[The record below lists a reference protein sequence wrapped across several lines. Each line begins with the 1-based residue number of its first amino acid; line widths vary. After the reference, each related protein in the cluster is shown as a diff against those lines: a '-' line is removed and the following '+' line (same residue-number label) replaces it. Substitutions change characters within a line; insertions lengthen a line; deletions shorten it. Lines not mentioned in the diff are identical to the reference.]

1 MVYDGRYS
9 LEVCLIRKTGNQ
21 EKKVKFTLG
30 FTVSTFNWNVIE
42 LVVATRNRN
51 KTREIQ
57 HILGHEFR
65 VHDLEPHPEVSE
77 IRESG
82 TSFEENA
89 KLKALSASRQ
99 LPALVI
105 ADDSGLEVDA
115 LGGAP
120 GIYSARY
127 AGANATEKDKIDK
140 LLRELERVRATD
152 DRRRAR
158 FRCVVALARNTNLL
172 GTFEGIVEGRIANE
186 VRGNYGFGYDP
197 IFIPEGFD
205 QTFGELP
212 KEVKNAISHR
222 AKAIRALADRLQRL
236 EFGG

>member
-1 MVYDGRYS
+1 M
-9 LEVCLIRKTGNQ
+9 
-21 EKKVKFTLG
+21 
-30 FTVSTFNWNVIE
+30 VIE
-42 LVVATRNRN
+42 LVVATRNGH

-57 HILGHEFR
+57 HILGPEFKIS
-65 VHDLEPHPEVSE
+65 DLRAHPEVSE
-77 IRESG
+77 IVESG

-89 KLKALSASRQ
+89 KLKALAASTQ

-127 AGANATEKDKIDK
+127 AGANATEKDKIEK
-140 LLRELERVRATD
+140 LLGELERVRAAD

-158 FRCVVALARNTNLL
+158 FRCVVALARNGNLV
-172 GTFEGIVEGRIANE
+172 GTFEGIVEGRIADE
-186 VRGNYGFGYDP
+186 MRGDSGFGYDP
-197 IFIPEGFD
+197 IFVPEGFE

-212 KEVKNAISHR
+212 NETKNAISHR
-222 AKAIRALADRLQRL
+222 AKAIRALADTLRQF
-236 EFGG
+236 EVAD

>member
-1 MVYDGRYS
+1 M
-9 LEVCLIRKTGNQ
+9 
-21 EKKVKFTLG
+21 
-30 FTVSTFNWNVIE
+30 VIE
-42 LVVATRNRN
+42 LVVATRNRH

-57 HILGHEFR
+57 HILGPEFMVR
-65 VHDLEPHPEVSE
+65 DLGAHPEVSE

-89 KLKALSASRQ
+89 KLKALAASRQ

-105 ADDSGLEVDA
+105 ADDSGLAVDA

-127 AGANATEKDKIDK
+127 AGANATDTDKIDK

-158 FRCVVALARNTNLL
+158 FRSVVALARNGDLL
-172 GTFEGIVEGRIANE
+172 GTFEGTVEGRITDKA
-186 VRGNYGFGYDP
+186 RGDSGFGYDP
-197 IFIPEGFD
+197 IFIPEGFG

-212 KEVKNAISHR
+212 TEEKNTISHR
-222 AKAIRALADRLQRL
+222 AKAIRAVAEKLKRL

>member
-1 MVYDGRYS
+1 V
-9 LEVCLIRKTGNQ
+9 V
-21 EKKVKFTLG
+21 
-30 FTVSTFNWNVIE
+30 E
-42 LVVATRNRN
+42 LVVATHNRH

-57 HILGHEFR
+57 HILGPEFK
-65 VHDLEPHPEVSE
+65 VCDLRAHADVSE

-89 KLKALSASRQ
+89 KLKALAASKQ

-120 GIYSARY
+120 GVYSARY
-127 AGANATEKDKIDK
+127 AGASATDRDKIDK
-140 LLRELERVRATD
+140 LLRELARVRATD
-152 DRRRAR
+152 DGRRAR
-158 FRCVVALARNTNLL
+158 FRCVVALARNGHLL
-172 GTFEGIVEGRIANE
+172 GIFEGIVEGKIANE
-186 VRGNYGFGYDP
+186 ARGDSGFGYDP
-197 IFIPEGFD
+197 IFIPEGLK

-212 KEVKNAISHR
+212 TQVKNTISHR
-222 AKAIRALADRLQRL
+222 AKAIRALADRLRRL

>member
-1 MVYDGRYS
+1 MVIA
-9 LEVCLIRKTGNQ
+9 L
-21 EKKVKFTLG
+21 
-30 FTVSTFNWNVIE
+30 VI
-42 LVVATRNRN
+42 ATRNAH

-57 HILGHEFR
+57 HILGPRFKIC
-65 VHDLEPHPEVSE
+65 DLGAHPE
-77 IRESG
+77 IRNIPESG

-89 KLKALSASRQ
+89 KLKALAASRR

-127 AGANATEKDKIDK
+127 AGENATERDKIDK
-140 LLRELERVRATD
+140 LLRELERVRSTD

-158 FRCVVALARNTNLL
+158 FRCVVALARNGDLL
-172 GTFEGIVEGRIANE
+172 ETFEGIVEGRIADE
-186 VRGNYGFGYDP
+186 ARGDYGFGYDP
-197 IFIPEGFD
+197 IFIPEGLD

-212 KEVKNAISHR
+212 TEVKNRISHR
-222 AKAIRALADRLQRL
+222 AKAIRAVADKLRRL
-236 EFGG
+236 ELGD

>member
-1 MVYDGRYS
+1 MV
-9 LEVCLIRKTGNQ
+9 
-21 EKKVKFTLG
+21 
-30 FTVSTFNWNVIE
+30 E
-42 LVVATRNRN
+42 LVVATHNRH

-57 HILGHEFR
+57 HILGPEFK
-65 VHDLEPHPEVSE
+65 VCDLRAHADVSE

-89 KLKALSASRQ
+89 KLKALAASKQ

-120 GIYSARY
+120 GVYSARY
-127 AGANATEKDKIDK
+127 AGASATDRDKIDK
-140 LLRELERVRATD
+140 LLRELARVRATD
-152 DRRRAR
+152 DGRRAR
-158 FRCVVALARNTNLL
+158 FRCVVALARNGHLL
-172 GTFEGIVEGRIANE
+172 ETFEGIVEGSIADE
-186 VRGNYGFGYDP
+186 ARGDSGFGYDP
-197 IFIPEGFD
+197 IFIPEGLK

-212 KEVKNAISHR
+212 TEVKNTISHR
-222 AKAIRALADRLQRL
+222 AKAIRALADRLRRL

>member
-1 MVYDGRYS
+1 M
-9 LEVCLIRKTGNQ
+9 
-21 EKKVKFTLG
+21 
-30 FTVSTFNWNVIE
+30 IE
-42 LVVATRNRN
+42 LVVATRNGH

-57 HILGHEFR
+57 LILGPEFSVR
-65 VHDLEPHPEVSE
+65 DLGAHPEVSE

-89 KLKALSASRQ
+89 KLKALAASKQ

-140 LLRELERVRATD
+140 LLRELARVRATED
-152 DRRRAR
+152 GRRAR
-158 FRCVVALARNTNLL
+158 FRCVVVLARNGNLL
-172 GTFEGIVEGRIANE
+172 GTFEGIVEGSIADE
-186 VRGNYGFGYDP
+186 ARGDSGFGYDP
-197 IFIPEGFD
+197 IFIPEGLK

-212 KEVKNAISHR
+212 TEVKNTISHR
-222 AKAIRALADRLQRL
+222 AKAIRALADRLRRL
-236 EFGG
+236 EFGD

>member
-1 MVYDGRYS
+1 M
-9 LEVCLIRKTGNQ
+9 
-21 EKKVKFTLG
+21 
-30 FTVSTFNWNVIE
+30 VIE
-42 LVVATRNRN
+42 LVVATRNGH

-57 HILGHEFR
+57 HILGPGFKVR
-65 VHDLEPHPEVSE
+65 DLGAHPDVSE
-77 IRESG
+77 IRENG

-89 KLKALSASRQ
+89 KLKALAASRH

-115 LGGAP
+115 LDGEP

-127 AGANATEKDKIDK
+127 AGANATERDKIDK
-140 LLRELERVRATD
+140 LLRELDRVRGTD
-152 DRRRAR
+152 DRRHAR
-158 FRCVVALARNTNLL
+158 FRCVVALARNGSLL
-172 GTFEGIVEGRIANE
+172 GTFEGIVEGEIANA
-186 VRGNYGFGYDP
+186 VRGDYGFGYDP

-222 AKAIRALADRLQRL
+222 AKAIRALANSLRRL
-236 EFGG
+236 EFGR

>member
-1 MVYDGRYS
+1 M
-9 LEVCLIRKTGNQ
+9 
-21 EKKVKFTLG
+21 
-30 FTVSTFNWNVIE
+30 VIE
-42 LVVATRNRN
+42 LVVATRNGH

-57 HILGHEFR
+57 HILGSEFKVR
-65 VHDLEPHPEVSE
+65 DLGAHPEVSE

-89 KLKALSASRQ
+89 KLKALAASRQ

-127 AGANATEKDKIDK
+127 AGANATDRDKIDK
-140 LLRELERVRATD
+140 LLRELDRVRASD

-158 FRCVVALARNTNLL
+158 FRCVVALARNGDLL
-172 GTFEGIVEGRIANE
+172 GTFEGTVEGRIADKA
-186 VRGNYGFGYDP
+186 RGDSGFGYDP
-197 IFIPEGFD
+197 IFIPEGFK
-205 QTFGELP
+205 QTFGELTT
-212 KEVKNAISHR
+212 EVKNTISHR
-222 AKAIRALADRLQRL
+222 AKAIRALAVRLRRL
-236 EFGG
+236 EFND